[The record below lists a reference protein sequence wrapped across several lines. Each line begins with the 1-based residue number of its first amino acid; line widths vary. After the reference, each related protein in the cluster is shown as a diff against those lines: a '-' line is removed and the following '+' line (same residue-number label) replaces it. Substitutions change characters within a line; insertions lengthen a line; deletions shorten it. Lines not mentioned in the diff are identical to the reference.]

1 MKFYLEINRRRM
13 NAQFFG
19 GWEKC
24 GLLCSGCCPRDLN
37 PDKWKKLDVM
47 FELQQDVSTVSTQL
61 NASDCCFVI
70 GWLEICVND
79 LFNRCT

>member
-1 MKFYLEINRRRM
+1 M

-19 GWEKC
+19 GNCVGMRKVWAS
-24 GLLCSGCCPRDLN
+24 LLRLLPRDLN
-37 PDKWKKLDVM
+37 PDKWKKLDAM

-70 GWLEICVND
+70 G
-79 LFNRCT
+79 